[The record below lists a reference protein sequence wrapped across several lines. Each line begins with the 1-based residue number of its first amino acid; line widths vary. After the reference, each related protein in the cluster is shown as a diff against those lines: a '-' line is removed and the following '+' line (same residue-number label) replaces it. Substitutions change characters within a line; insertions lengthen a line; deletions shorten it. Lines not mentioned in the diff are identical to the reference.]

1 MISRPRRRTLA
12 LLASVLLLA
21 SGCGGSDS
29 DASDSG
35 EAGPETTAEPSASSS
50 PSPSAAAKRSY
61 VALGDSYT
69 AAPLVPETDPDDPC
83 LRSSRNYPALVAEAL
98 GDVALTDVSCAGAD
112 STSMIGAQQIGSQL
126 NAAQFD
132 SLSEDTDLVTVGL
145 GGNDFGLFTS
155 LLADCA
161 AAGDLGESGAGR
173 AGGTLCSVAATDGSA
188 EDLRLLLPQIESRL
202 TAVLTGVIDRAPAA
216 QVVAVGYPRL
226 LPDSGTCPE
235 LPVARGDYDYVRT
248 LTSGLNDAVA
258 AAASAV
264 GVGFVDVYAA
274 SEDNDICAADPW
286 VNGEVTD
293 PAAALAFHPFGTEQ
307 QAVADLV
314 LAQLEG

>member
-1 MISRPRRRTLA
+1 M
-12 LLASVLLLA
+12 LLLA
-21 SGCGGSDS
+21 SGCGDSGSD
-29 DASDSG
+29 
-35 EAGPETTAEPSASSS
+35 EAGTETTAAPGASSSS
-50 PSPSAAAKRSY
+50 PSSSSGEAERSY

-69 AAPLVPETDPDDPC
+69 AAPLVPETDPGDPC

-112 STSMIGAQQIGSQL
+112 STAMIGAQQIGNQL
-126 NAAQFD
+126 NPAQFD
-132 SLSEDTDLVTVGL
+132 SLGEDTDLVTVGL

-161 AAGDLGESGAGR
+161 SSSDLGESGAGR
-173 AGGTLCSVAATDGSA
+173 TGGTLCSVAATDGSA
-188 EDLRLLLPQIESRL
+188 EDLRTLLPQIESRL
-202 TAVLTGVIDRAPAA
+202 TAVLTGVTSRAPGAE
-216 QVVAVGYPRL
+216 VVAVGYPRL
-226 LPDSGTCPE
+226 LPDSGACPQ

-258 AAASAV
+258 AAASAA
-264 GVGFVDVYAA
+264 GVEFVDVYAA
-274 SEDNDICAADPW
+274 SAGHDVCAADPW
-286 VNGEVTD
+286 VNGPVTD